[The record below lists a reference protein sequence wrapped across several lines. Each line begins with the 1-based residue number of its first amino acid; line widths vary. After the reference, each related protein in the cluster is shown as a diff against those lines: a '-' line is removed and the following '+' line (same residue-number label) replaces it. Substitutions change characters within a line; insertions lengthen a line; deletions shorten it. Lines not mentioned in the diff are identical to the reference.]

1 MIPLKRNCISNDSV
15 GQSLVNRIFSRVFLA
30 IILGSVSLLG
40 TEAIAQKKPLD
51 HDVYDEWQRYGK
63 REISPNGMWTT
74 FNVNPQEG
82 DSWLYVQSTNKKT
95 PSQKIHR
102 GENHSITSN
111 SKHVVFAIKPFYK
124 DIKAERVSKKKKS
137 KKKIELA
144 KDSLG
149 IYNFSNN
156 RLIKIPQML
165 SYKLPKENGDYL
177 AYVQE
182 VEKENSDTTK
192 SKKKNTFKQLVL
204 RNLNN
209 NKEVTFPHVD
219 KYTFSDDGAYL
230 VYSIKN
236 EEKKKKSEEEE
247 ENGSEDTE
255 TTDEVESLMEG
266 VRVVETKTFTQT
278 TITDKKGTYSRMQF
292 NDDSNLLAFI
302 ATHDEDKEEVKNYSI
317 YFYNLPSHQL
327 KIIENDITGMPE
339 DWVLSENYTPR
350 FSKNNKNLFLGI
362 APKKFVQDSTFIEE
376 DHAVLDIW
384 HYKDDYL
391 QTQQLARLKRDLN
404 RSYLSVVSLDSPN
417 QLVPLEDEKLN
428 RVSLVNEGDAE
439 FVFAMSDYGYR
450 VETQWDR
457 SGNDTYYLIDI
468 KSGERKEIL
477 KNLSGRA
484 YISPEGRNVVFFDAV
499 SENWYVYDI
508 QSEAIR
514 HLNKGIDVSFA
525 DERNDRPM
533 LSYPYSLI
541 GWTEDDKTVLI
552 NDRYD
557 IWQFDLSGNAAP
569 KNLTKS
575 YGRENK
581 TRFTLLKL
589 DNEARH
595 INTSEKAILVAFNED
610 NKESGY
616 FELDLRRS
624 RGPKELLMEPMSGH
638 RSLVK
643 AKENDMY
650 LFVHQSYVTPPTL
663 ASSRNLKTYKNI
675 HQTNPQQKDYNWSTI
690 ELINYTAQNGKPA
703 VGMLIKPEDFDES
716 KKYPLISYFY
726 ERRSDDLHGYE
737 PPAPTR
743 SRLNIT
749 FFASNG
755 YLIFVPDIEY
765 TIGYPGRSAEEY
777 VDAGIDYLIETY
789 DFVDKDRIG
798 IQGQSWGGYQV
809 AHLITRSDRYAAA
822 WSGAPVVNMT
832 SAYGGIRWTTGLN
845 RQFQY
850 EQTQSRI
857 GEKLWDNLDLYLE
870 NSPLFYMNNV
880 TTPVAIMHNDKDGS
894 VPWEQG
900 IEMFTALRRLGKP
913 SWLLNYNGDEHNL
926 IKRQNQKDIQR
937 RQLQF
942 FDHYLKDAPA
952 PEWMVRGIPATEKGK
967 TWGFELTDE
976 KP

>member
-1 MIPLKRNCISNDSV
+1 MIPLKTKCISNRPI
-15 GQSLVNRIFSRVFLA
+15 VNRTINRYLSSTLLTVLVGGA
-30 IILGSVSLLG
+30 SLFG
-40 TEAIAQKKPLD
+40 TEALAQKKPLD
-51 HDVYDEWQRYGK
+51 HDVYDDWQSYGK
-63 REISPNGMWTT
+63 REISPNGKWTA

-82 DSWLYVQSTNKKT
+82 DKWLYVQSTTKEI
-95 PSQKIHR
+95 PLQKIHR
-102 GENHSITSN
+102 GENPNITTN
-111 SKHVVFAIKPFYK
+111 SEHLIFSIKPFYK

-137 KKKIELA
+137 KDKIELA

-149 IYNFSNN
+149 IYNFSKNE
-156 RLIKIPQML
+156 LIKIPEMI
-165 SYKLPKENGDYL
+165 SFKLPKENGDFL
-177 AYVQE
+177 AYIQE
-182 VEKENSDTTK
+182 IEKEKSDTTK
-192 SKKKNTFKQLVL
+192 SKKKETFKQLVL
-204 RNLNN
+204 RNLST
-209 NKEVTFPHVD
+209 NKEVAFPHVD
-219 KYTFSDDGAYL
+219 KYQFSDNGAYL

-236 EEKKKKSEEEE
+236 DAKKKKSEDE
-247 ENGSEDTE
+247 ENESDNVENI
-255 TTDEVESLMEG
+255 EVAEKSPEG
-266 VRVVETKTFTQT
+266 VYVVDTKSFKQT
-278 TITDKKGTYSRMQF
+278 TITDKKGLYSRLQF
-292 NDDSNLLAFI
+292 NDDSDLLAFV
-302 ATHDEDKEEVKNYSI
+302 ATHDEEKEEVKNYSI
-317 YFYNLPSHQL
+317 YLYNLKSNQL
-327 KIIENDITGMPE
+327 QTIENDIDGMPE
-339 DWVLSENYTPR
+339 DWVVSENYSPR
-350 FSKNNKNLFLGI
+350 FSKNNQNLFLGI
-362 APKKFVQDSTFIEE
+362 APKKEFKDSTFIEE

-391 QTQQLARLKRDLN
+391 QTQQLARLKRNLN
-404 RSYLSVVSLDSPN
+404 RSYLSVVSLDNSSK
-417 QLVPLEDEKLN
+417 LIPLEDEKIN
-428 RVSLVNEGDAE
+428 HVRLVNEGDAD

-450 VETQWDR
+450 VEKQWDI
-457 SGNDTYYLIDI
+457 SGNDTYYLVDI
-468 KSGERKEIL
+468 KSGEQKEIL

-484 YISPEGRNVVFFDAV
+484 YMSPEGKNVVFFDAV

-508 QSEAIR
+508 KSEEIK
-514 HLNKGIDVSFA
+514 HLNKGLDVSFA
-525 DERNDRPM
+525 DEQNDRPM
-533 LSYPYSLI
+533 LSSPYPI
-541 GWTEDDKTVLI
+541 VGWTEGDNEVLI

-557 IWQFDLSGNAAP
+557 IWQFDLKGNKTP
-569 KNLTKS
+569 KNITKS

-581 TRFTLLKL
+581 TRFSLLKL
-589 DNEARH
+589 DKEARH
-595 INTSEKAILVAFNED
+595 LNTEKKAILAAFNEE

-616 FELDLRRS
+616 YELDLRRNK
-624 RGPKELLMEPMSGH
+624 GPKKLLMEPMSGH

-643 AKENDMY
+643 AKDKDMY
-650 LFVHQSYVTPPTL
+650 LFVHQSYVIPPTL
-663 ASSRNLKTYKNI
+663 ASSKNLKSYKNL
-675 HQTNPQQKDYNWSTI
+675 HQTNPQQKEYNWSTI

-703 VGMLIKPEDFDES
+703 VGMLIKPEDFDEN

-726 ERRSDDLHGYE
+726 ERRSDNLHSYE

-755 YLIFVPDIEY
+755 YLVFVPDIEY
-765 TIGYPGRSAEEY
+765 TTGYPGRSAEEY
-777 VDAGIDYLIETY
+777 IDAGIDYLIETY

-809 AHLITRSDRYAAA
+809 AHLITRSNRYAAA

-832 SAYGGIRWTTGLN
+832 SAYGGIRWTSGLN

-857 GEKLWDNLDLYLE
+857 GKNLWDALDLYLE
-870 NSPLFYMNNV
+870 NSPLFYMENV
-880 TTPVAIMHNDKDGS
+880 STPVVIMHNDKDGS